1 MAKVHVPPSS
11 TDRTVRAEVAVVVE
25 GGGRESAPPAGAPVP
40 VVTGWRTQ
48 DDRGVDGAEVV
59 VHPGDSSD
67 WWVFASYVPDAV
79 VRFKVSEGSADGK

>member
-1 MAKVHVPPSS
+1 MAKVHVPASA

-40 VVTGWRTQ
+40 VVTGWRTEG
-48 DDRGVDGAEVV
+48 DRGVDGPEVV
-59 VHPGDSSD
+59 VRPGDSTD

-79 VRFKVSEGSADGK
+79 VRFRITEGATDGK